1 MDDAVKRYCIASEA
15 NDIDAI
21 IATLAPDAALASPL
35 SGHMTFRGRD
45 DLRVLLSAVYGSM
58 TGLRWSEPIGEGSS
72 RVALGEGRVSGVRL
86 GDAMVFELNDGGLIR
101 LIRPHLRP
109 WFATTVFALKL
120 GPKVA
125 RHPSVVRRALSAD

>member
-21 IATLAPDAALASPL
+21 MATLAPDAALASPL

-45 DLRVLLSAVYGSM
+45 DLRVLLPAVYGSM
-58 TGLRWSEPIGEGSS
+58 TGLSWSEPIGDGPTRFAIADG
-72 RVALGEGRVSGVRL
+72 RVAGLRL
-86 GDAMVFELNDGGLIR
+86 GDAMVFELNGDGLIR
-101 LIRPHLRP
+101 RLRPHLRP
-109 WFATTVFALKL
+109 WLATTVFALKL

-125 RHPSVVRRALSAD
+125 RHPDVVRRALRPL